1 MRAWQRLRS
10 WSSSGLMASAAE
22 LARRRPADRT
32 PPAAPGRFPEQ
43 VSEFA
48 VDEVAA
54 ALTVTGRAADT
65 LFATALD
72 LETRLPVTA
81 RALHEG
87 LIDEPRARLIA
98 EATRILTGDQAGQ
111 VESLVF
117 PEAAGQTT
125 GQLRAA
131 LARAIIAVDPGAAG
145 KPSGIR
151 GCAAGG
157 RTPAP
162 PPWPVTACPRLMCW
176 PPTSA

>member
-1 MRAWQRLRS
+1 MIPDYSDDQPDPLGSGAALTSGGSLATRAPGTLLAGLVDTVTRDGRLSALSDGELIDVMGAWRRLQS
-10 WSSSGLMASAAE
+10 WTSSGLMAAVAE

-87 LIDEPRARLIA
+87 LIDEPRGRLTA
-98 EATRILTGDQAGQ
+98 EATRLLTR
-111 VESLVF
+111 E
-117 PEAAGQTT
+117 
-125 GQLRAA
+125 
-131 LARAIIAVDPGAAG
+131 
-145 KPSGIR
+145 
-151 GCAAGG
+151 
-157 RTPAP
+157 
-162 PPWPVTACPRLMCW
+162 
-176 PPTSA
+176 